1 MLNGANAFLQPRGS
15 SKFAIT
21 IIIIIIVIIIIILII
36 LLLLIII
43 TTAVL
48 VFLTDSKNNVDSR
61 M

>member
-15 SKFAIT
+15 SKFAI
-21 IIIIIIVIIIIILII
+21 IIIIIIILII